1 MTNENKTHGD
11 DELLEMLCRLDQ
23 WEIVKLYVEA
33 RTDIDVEDTE
43 YYHDELEDRINE
55 CAGEISKIID
65 RVKSKAVIQ
74 NLKGTLGTK

>member
-1 MTNENKTHGD
+1 MTNENKAPEY
-11 DELLEMLCRLDQ
+11 DELLEMLRRLDQ
-23 WEIVKLYVEA
+23 WELIKLYVEA
-33 RTDIDVEDTE
+33 HTGIDVEEAE
-43 YYHDELEDRINE
+43 YYPDDLEHLINN